1 MKKRQVECTRLPFPF
16 SVDSVI
22 TYVYQFKRWS
32 SEIPHEVKIR
42 DEQKKM
48 LQLWDVS
55 NGIYNTLLHDK
66 KTGFDTFL
74 FEKDVDGKKQ
84 VVVFRRRD
92 IR

>member
-1 MKKRQVECTRLPFPF
+1 
-16 SVDSVI
+16 
-22 TYVYQFKRWS
+22 
-32 SEIPHEVKIR
+32 
-42 DEQKKM
+42 M

-66 KTGFDTFL
+66 KTGCDTFL
-74 FEKDVDGKKQ
+74 FERDVDGKKQ